1 MGATHQCIV
10 KWPGWMSSKE
20 AMGHVSSFM
29 FGHFLLSGPK
39 RNMYPRCGNT
49 FWQDSM
55 STYQKWGGGSD
66 PPGKQSQ
73 VIWVIFNP
81 TFALQPRRGRRVAG
95 STSCARWQTL
105 NLAMTRSAF
114 KGLVRPFFHYAVPIV
129 YPNYSDTSIWR
140 LILVQNKALRLET
153 CSSIIWPSVLVPVWV
168 HTFPLLPVP
177 VPVLLITNFFCSGSC
192 SGSGVKPIYNS
203 SSLNIFSYFL

>member
-114 KGLVRPFFHYAVPIV
+114 KGAGKAFLPLRGANSLPQLLWHFHLAPHTRTKQGLATRDLQFHNMAVG
-129 YPNYSDTSIWR
+129 
-140 LILVQNKALRLET
+140 
-153 CSSIIWPSVLVPVWV
+153 
-168 HTFPLLPVP
+168 
-177 VPVLLITNFFCSGSC
+177 SGS
-192 SGSGVKPIYNS
+192 SLGPYLSPFAGAGSSFADNQ
-203 SSLNIFSYFL
+203 LFLLRFLFWFWC

>member
-55 STYQKWGGGSD
+55 IEGMIAKAKPYCKE
-66 PPGKQSQ
+66 GK
-73 VIWVIFNP
+73 
-81 TFALQPRRGRRVAG
+81 TA
-95 STSCARWQTL
+95 
-105 NLAMTRSAF
+105 
-114 KGLVRPFFHYAVPIV
+114 K
-129 YPNYSDTSIWR
+129 
-140 LILVQNKALRLET
+140 
-153 CSSIIWPSVLVPVWV
+153 
-168 HTFPLLPVP
+168 TFPIPE
-177 VPVLLITNFFCSGSC
+177 TKKEGK
-192 SGSGVKPIYNS
+192 KPLSHVTVNCLRNS
-203 SSLNIFSYFL
+203 Q